1 MAALLAISRAI
12 DGLSRRAGIIAT
24 WLVLLAALVSAFNA
38 FARYSVSTVLYADRQ
53 LGVFGGGLTWLFD
66 LYRDN
71 SNTMSDLQLAMF
83 AGMVM
88 LGAPWTLK
96 MNEHVRV
103 DLIYGSVGYR
113 TRTWIDLIGGLFFLV
128 PICVVMIYFTWPW
141 FLEAWNNNELS
152 QNAGGLPRW
161 PAKFC
166 LPLGFTLVLLQGISE
181 IIKCVAE
188 LTTGFRRE
196 AAYEKPVQ

>member
-1 MAALLAISRAI
+1 MTGLLALSRLI
-12 DGLSRRAGIIAT
+12 DGVSAGFGRLAT

-38 FARYSVSTVLYADRQ
+38 LARYSLGTMLYVGQ
-53 LGVFGGGLTWLFD
+53 TLGVFTDEVAWVFD
-66 LYRDN
+66 LYRNN
-71 SNTMSDLQLAMF
+71 SNILSDLQLAMF

-88 LGAPWTLK
+88 FGAPWTLK
-96 MNEHVRV
+96 LNEHVRV
-103 DLIYGSVGYR
+103 DLIYGSAGYR
-113 TRTWIDLIGGLFFLV
+113 TRDWIDLIGGVFFLV
-128 PICVVMIYFTWPW
+128 PICLVMIYFTWPW

-166 LPLGFTLVLLQGISE
+166 LPAGFALVLLQGISE
-181 IIKCVAE
+181 IIKCLAS
-188 LTTGFRRE
+188 LTTGPHRE